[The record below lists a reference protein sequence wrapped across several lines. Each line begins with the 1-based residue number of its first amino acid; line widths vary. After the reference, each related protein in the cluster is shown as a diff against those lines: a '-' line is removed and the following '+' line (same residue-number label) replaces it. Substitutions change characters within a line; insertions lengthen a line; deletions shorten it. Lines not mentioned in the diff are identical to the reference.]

1 LLDEKS
7 IHSPLTY
14 GGNKMTKEE
23 LVTKMAMEAKISK
36 RAANDALKIFFGS
49 VTTALKKG
57 QKVSFVGFGTFSTSK
72 RKARTGRNPQTGEA
86 IKIPAARVPKFKAG
100 KSLRDAIK
108 K

>member
-1 LLDEKS
+1 
-7 IHSPLTY
+7 
-14 GGNKMTKEE
+14 MTKDQ
-23 LVTKMAMEAKISK
+23 LVTKMAKDAGISK
-36 RAANDALKIFFGS
+36 RAAGDALKTFFGS

-86 IKIPAARVPKFKAG
+86 LKIPAARVPKFKAG
-100 KSLRDAIK
+100 KSLRDAVK